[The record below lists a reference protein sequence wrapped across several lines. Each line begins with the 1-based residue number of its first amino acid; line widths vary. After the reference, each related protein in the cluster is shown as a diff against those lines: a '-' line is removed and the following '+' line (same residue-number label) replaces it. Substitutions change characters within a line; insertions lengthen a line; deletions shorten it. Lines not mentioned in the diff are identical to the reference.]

1 MTFHGTQ
8 NSPVHTRM
16 GLIRR
21 ILISFSLA
29 AAAWLLLACILAWQL
44 YINDSDSE
52 VQRSFLYYLR
62 LPALRFLCYAI
73 LTPPMFYIV
82 RRFLVTADTLL
93 PRILTYL
100 TSFPLFVLSY
110 STLRWSLLPP
120 YYMAEQ
126 RWGERNFAGLV
137 AIALGSFADQVA
149 VYFLIVA
156 AAHAY
161 EYFRRSQRQELEKSE
176 LQEALAASELQM
188 LKMQLHPHFLF
199 NTLHGISTLVDSDV
213 HAAKAMIVKLSSLLR
228 AAVKHGSADLV
239 TLRDELE
246 FAAAYLDLEKMRL
259 GPRLRFRIAVG
270 EHTSFLFVPQLIL
283 QPLIENAIVHGI
295 ACCREGGWLEI
306 GSRKSGRWL
315 ELYVQNSVRGHS
327 DPGTGLGLA
336 NTKARLEHLYG
347 GEGSLQFSVRGD
359 SAEAVVRIPAFLS
372 SFAPRREPL
381 ALSDLPAGG
390 P

>member
-8 NSPVHTRM
+8 NSPVHARM

-259 GPRLRFRIAVG
+259 GPRLRFRIVVG
-270 EHTSFLFVPQLIL
+270 EHTGFLFVPQLIL

>member
-1 MTFHGTQ
+1 
-8 NSPVHTRM
+8 V
-16 GLIRR
+16 
-21 ILISFSLA
+21 
-29 AAAWLLLACILAWQL
+29 
-44 YINDSDSE
+44 
-52 VQRSFLYYLR
+52 
-62 LPALRFLCYAI
+62 
-73 LTPPMFYIV
+73 
-82 RRFLVTADTLL
+82 
-93 PRILTYL
+93 
-100 TSFPLFVLSY
+100 
-110 STLRWSLLPP
+110 
-120 YYMAEQ
+120 
-126 RWGERNFAGLV
+126 
-137 AIALGSFADQVA
+137 
-149 VYFLIVA
+149 
-156 AAHAY
+156 
-161 EYFRRSQRQELEKSE
+161 
-176 LQEALAASELQM
+176 
-188 LKMQLHPHFLF
+188 
-199 NTLHGISTLVDSDV
+199 
-213 HAAKAMIVKLSSLLR
+213 
-228 AAVKHGSADLV
+228 
-239 TLRDELE
+239 
-246 FAAAYLDLEKMRL
+246 
-259 GPRLRFRIAVG
+259 VG